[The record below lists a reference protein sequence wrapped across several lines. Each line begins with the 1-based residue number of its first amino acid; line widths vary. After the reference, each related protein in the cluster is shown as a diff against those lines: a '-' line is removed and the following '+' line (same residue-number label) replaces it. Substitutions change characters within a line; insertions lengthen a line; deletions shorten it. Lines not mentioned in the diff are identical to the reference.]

1 MSSGTGFNGC
11 YASHIVLRKGTHVKK
26 IPSEISDSLAST
38 INCALA
44 TVINCIDSLPD
55 NIRNNGKRAFIQ
67 GDGLLGLYSCAI
79 LKDIG
84 FTHIYCSGQ
93 RPNRSPLIEDFGAIP
108 IYSDE
113 PITNKLNQ
121 YDCVIEV
128 CGNSDVVQDGIKLLK
143 PGGAYIF
150 AGMVHP
156 KTKLNITG
164 EQIIRKCLTIKG
176 VHNYDKSHLD
186 KAVDFLAKAINKY
199 PFEKLVSPQ
208 TFKLKDL
215 PNAIDEAISKKYPRV
230 CVIP

>member
-1 MSSGTGFNGC
+1 MDYFQIFFKDKS
-11 YASHIVLRKGTHVKK
+11 
-26 IPSEISDSLAST
+26 
-38 INCALA
+38 
-44 TVINCIDSLPD
+44 IDYES
-55 NIRNNGKRAFIQ
+55 N
-67 GDGLLGLYSCAI
+67 
-79 LKDIG
+79 
-84 FTHIYCSGQ
+84 
-93 RPNRSPLIEDFGAIP
+93 LIDA
-108 IYSDE
+108 
-113 PITNKLNQ
+113 
-121 YDCVIEV
+121 VIEV
-128 CGNSDVVQDGIKLLK
+128 CGNSDVVQDGIKLIK

-156 KTKLNITG
+156 KTKLSITG

-186 KAVDFLAKAINKY
+186 KAVDFLAKSINKY

>member
-84 FTHIYCSGQ
+84 FTHIYCSGHHSS
-93 RPNRSPLIEDFGAIP
+93 RSSLVESFGGIP
-108 IYSDE
+108 VY
-113 PITNKLNQ
+113 
-121 YDCVIEV
+121 
-128 CGNSDVVQDGIKLLK
+128 GGKLLQNLVI
-143 PGGAYIF
+143 YYWIIF
-150 AGMVHP
+150 
-156 KTKLNITG
+156 KFFSK
-164 EQIIRKCLTIKG
+164 
-176 VHNYDKSHLD
+176 
-186 KAVDFLAKAINKY
+186 INLLIMK
-199 PFEKLVSPQ
+199 
-208 TFKLKDL
+208 
-215 PNAIDEAISKKYPRV
+215 
-230 CVIP
+230 VI